1 MTGKGETMERI
12 RHLGQ
17 APVGGLI
24 VKYSVPAIA
33 GMVVYGLNRIVGNAF
48 VGKFLGSEALAGFTV
63 ANSIVMIQLSFI
75 MLVGSGSSALISM
88 LLGKK
93 DGASATRALGTALAV
108 GLIVAAALAIPFG
121 LFAKP
126 ILAAFGGRGE
136 ALEYGAAFI
145 RVYLAGSAF
154 AFWNTTL
161 NSAIRAEGMPG
172 KALLTNIVSF
182 VANTALTVLFVAVI
196 PLGIAGVALANVIS
210 QFAVTAWLGAHF
222 LGKKT
227 ALPVSRE
234 SLAID
239 RNLGA
244 RMLAI
249 GLAPFC
255 MQFLGAC
262 MSLVTNNLIQAIAGN
277 FGLAVSG
284 SVFSVYFLLIMPL
297 QGTSTG
303 IQPIIG
309 YNFGAGFRERVKKTV
324 NASLAF
330 TFAICVAEAAL
341 AYTFRL
347 SLGGL
352 FTNGDAS
359 LAAACARGL
368 SLILLAFPVMCVQ
381 FVGSSYFLA
390 TGNAKSALAVNLF
403 RSLAVLAP
411 LFLLSARFGMDGLF
425 VAYPVTDFAVTIL
438 CAFLL
443 VSGMRRK
450 EKPAVAPSRETS
462 PAEPVADAAQ
472 TETAQA
478 ETARA

>member
-1 MTGKGETMERI
+1 MERI
-12 RHLGQ
+12 RHLGE
-17 APVGGLI
+17 ARVGGLI
-24 VKYSVPAIA
+24 VKYSIPAIA

-48 VGKFLGSEALAGFTV
+48 VGKCLGSDALAGFTV

-93 DGASATRALGTALAV
+93 DGSAATRALGTALVV
-108 GLIVAAALAIPFG
+108 GLFVAAALAIPFEAFIRPM
-121 LFAKP
+121 LT
-126 ILAAFGGRGE
+126 AFGGRGE
-136 ALEYGAAFI
+136 ALEYGVVFA

-172 KALLTNIVSF
+172 KALLTNVVSF

-222 LGKKT
+222 IGKKT
-227 ALPVSRE
+227 ALPI
-234 SLAID
+234 SLASLVPD
-239 RNLGA
+239 GKLA
-244 RMLAI
+244 RRLVAI

-262 MSLVTNNLIQAIAGN
+262 MSLVTNNLIQAISGN
-277 FGLAVSG
+277 FGLAVAG

-309 YNFGAGFRERVKKTV
+309 YNFGAGLHDRVRKTV

-330 TFAICVAEAAL
+330 TFAICVAETAL
-341 AYTFRL
+341 AYAFRHT
-347 SLGGL
+347 LGGL
-352 FTNGDAS
+352 FTSGDAG
-359 LAAACARGL
+359 LASACARGL

-390 TGNAKSALAVNLF
+390 TGNARSALAVNLF
-403 RSLAVLAP
+403 RSLSVLAP

-438 CAFLL
+438 CVFLL
-443 VSGMRRK
+443 VSGMRVK
-450 EKPAVAPSRETS
+450 GKAKVAEAKV
-462 PAEPVADAAQ
+462 AE
-472 TETAQA
+472 A